1 MENMKSAAVKK
12 VVAATNN
19 AKKLEEMNRILT
31 QLGMEVVSLK
41 SCGSFPEPLEDADS
55 FEGNAR
61 IKARAAHTNTG
72 LAAIADDSGLIVDAL
87 DGAPGVFSSRYA
99 GEDASDADNNAKLL
113 QDLEGVAEADR
124 TARYACAIV
133 FIDEDGSE
141 KSAFGTCEGSIGYEP
156 AGENGFGYDPY
167 FLSAD
172 YPGQTL
178 AQVDAEAKDA
188 ISHRGKALR
197 DLVAQL
203 A

>member
-1 MENMKSAAVKK
+1 MKK

-31 QLGMEVVSLK
+31 HLGLEVVSLK
-41 SCGSFPEPLEDADS
+41 SCGDFPEPVEDADS
-55 FEGNAR
+55 FMGNAR
-61 IKARAAHTNTG
+61 IKALTAHKNTG

-87 DGAPGVFSSRYA
+87 NGAPGVYSSRYA
-99 GEDASDADNNAKLL
+99 GEDATDADNNAKLL
-113 QDLEGVAEADR
+113 RELAEVPTGQR

-133 FIDEDGSE
+133 FVDEDGTE
-141 KSAFGTCEGSIGYEP
+141 LEAFGTCEGSIGYEA
-156 AGENGFGYDPY
+156 AGQGGFGYDPY

-178 AQVDAEAKDA
+178 AEVDADAKDA

-197 DLVAQL
+197 DLVAKL
-203 A
+203 G

>member
-1 MENMKSAAVKK
+1 MKK

-31 QLGMEVVSLK
+31 HLGLEVVSLK
-41 SCGSFPEPLEDADS
+41 SCGDFPEPVEDADS
-55 FEGNAR
+55 FMGNAR
-61 IKARAAHTNTG
+61 IKALTVHKNTG

-87 DGAPGVFSSRYA
+87 NGAPGVYSSRYA
-99 GEDASDADNNAKLL
+99 GEDATDADNNAKLL
-113 QDLEGVAEADR
+113 RELAEVPAGQR

-133 FIDEDGSE
+133 FVDEDGTE
-141 KSAFGTCEGSIGYEP
+141 LEAFGTCEGSIGYEA
-156 AGENGFGYDPY
+156 AGQGGFGYDPY

-178 AQVDAEAKDA
+178 AEVDADAKDA

-197 DLVAQL
+197 DLVAKL
-203 A
+203 G

>member
-1 MENMKSAAVKK
+1 MKK

-31 QLGMEVVSLK
+31 HLGLEVVSLK
-41 SCGSFPEPLEDADS
+41 SCGDFPEPVEDADS
-55 FEGNAR
+55 FMGNAR
-61 IKARAAHTNTG
+61 IKALAAHKNTG

-87 DGAPGVFSSRYA
+87 NGAPGVYSSRYA
-99 GEDASDADNNAKLL
+99 GEDATDADNNAKLL
-113 QDLEGVAEADR
+113 HELAEVPADQR

-133 FIDEDGSE
+133 FVDEDGTE
-141 KSAFGTCEGSIGYEP
+141 LEAFGTCEGSIGYEA
-156 AGENGFGYDPY
+156 AGQGGFGYDPY

-197 DLVAQL
+197 DLVAKL
-203 A
+203 G

>member
-1 MENMKSAAVKK
+1 MKK

-31 QLGMEVVSLK
+31 HLGLEVVSLK
-41 SCGSFPEPLEDADS
+41 SCGEFPEPVEDADS
-55 FEGNAR
+55 FMGNAR
-61 IKARAAHTNTG
+61 IKALAAHKNTG

-87 DGAPGVFSSRYA
+87 DGAPGVYSSRYA
-99 GEDASDADNNAKLL
+99 GEDATDADNNAKLL
-113 QDLEGVAEADR
+113 RELADVPAAER

-133 FIDEDGSE
+133 FVDEDGSE
-141 KSAFGTCEGSIGYEP
+141 LEAFGTCEGTIGFKA
-156 AGENGFGYDPY
+156 AGEGGFGYDPY

-178 AQVDAEAKDA
+178 AQVDADAKDA

-197 DLVAQL
+197 DLVAKL
-203 A
+203 G